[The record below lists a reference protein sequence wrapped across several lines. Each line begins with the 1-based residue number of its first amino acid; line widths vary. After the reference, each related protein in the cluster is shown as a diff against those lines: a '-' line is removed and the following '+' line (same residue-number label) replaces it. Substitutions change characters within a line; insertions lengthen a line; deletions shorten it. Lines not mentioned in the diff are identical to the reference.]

1 MLASRSSLVLAG
13 RRWARPPSTPPAT
26 APERTRRPRM
36 SADQKMPPRTETAR
50 GFLSRFGAAIPHL
63 LQPHTDADATTVIHV
78 TTFASNPTAGRA
90 STDGSVAGLLDVER
104 ARAELDDALLR
115 VHATLGQ

>member
-1 MLASRSSLVLAG
+1 
-13 RRWARPPSTPPAT
+13 
-26 APERTRRPRM
+26 M
-36 SADQKMPPRTETAR
+36 SAEQKMPPRTETAR

-115 VHATLGQ
+115 VHATLGQAENLLLATVLLKPRAARAGGLQTSLRGDVLAPT